1 MCGRY
6 TLFSSLETIIDRFS
20 VAENGVHVLT
30 KNYNAHPGQ
39 SVLTIL
45 KNNKNISTKM
55 MKWGFER
62 NWTGNNGNYK
72 TIHNSRVENLLTKP
86 TFRSLVKK
94 QRCLIPSNGFYEWK
108 KSEAGNTPFFIHTPQ
123 NSLFAFAGIW
133 TSEIKDSGST
143 KNSFSLIT
151 KPANSK
157 LSSIHHRMPVI
168 IGKEIET
175 DWLSEKTCPADLIDH
190 LLKGSHEP
198 DIYVDSVSNYVNST
212 RHSGKECIALRP
224 RLL

>member
-72 TIHNSRVENLLTKP
+72 TIHNSRVETLLTKP

-108 KSEAGNTPFFIHTPQ
+108 KSAAGNNPFFIHTPQ

-133 TSEIKDSGST
+133 TSEIEDSGST

-190 LLKGSHEP
+190 LLKESHEP
-198 DIYVDSVSNYVNST
+198 DVYVDSVSNYVNST